1 MSTRGCIIELKKDV
15 CKVGYLHYGANFAS
29 KLIHYGMLG
38 LTFTERCSE
47 NGYRD
52 GTERGSGGSILS
64 RNQ

>member
-38 LTFTERCSE
+38 LTFTE
-47 NGYRD
+47 D

>member
-38 LTFTERCSE
+38 LRKREWWEYFIKKPMMPE
-47 NGYRD
+47 
-52 GTERGSGGSILS
+52 
-64 RNQ
+64 

>member
-1 MSTRGCIIELKKDV
+1 MSTRGCIIELKKDDTLWNAWFDF
-15 CKVGYLHYGANFAS
+15 YR
-29 KLIHYGMLG
+29 
-38 LTFTERCSE
+38 RCSE

>member
-15 CKVGYLHYGANFAS
+15 LWR
-29 KLIHYGMLG
+29 KLRFQIDTLWNAWFDFYR
-38 LTFTERCSE
+38 RCSE